1 MTASTQG
8 LTGQGLAG
16 IGLQPQPGGFSPGF
30 PQPIGVEQY
39 FGMAPPWIQQPFGT
53 QQQFGTQQPYGIQVP
68 YGIQQPFGVQQPYGT
83 QPYSMQVP
91 AQVQQLASQVHWPIQ
106 QMILPQV
113 AAFAVQ
119 QIQQVLPRLITQLVA
134 QQQLAWQSPYAFA
147 S

>member
-16 IGLQPQPGGFSPGF
+16 IGLQPQHGAFSPGF

-39 FGMAPPWIQQPFGT
+39 FGMPQPWIQQPFGA
-53 QQQFGTQQPYGIQVP
+53 QQQFGTQQPYGIQQP
-68 YGIQQPFGVQQPYGT
+68 YGVQQPYGT

-134 QQQLAWQSPYAFA
+134 QQHLGWQSPYAFA

>member
-16 IGLQPQPGGFSPGF
+16 VGMQPGAFSPGF

-39 FGMAPPWIQQPFGT
+39 FGMAQPWIQQPFGT
-53 QQQFGTQQPYGIQVP
+53 Q
-68 YGIQQPFGVQQPYGT
+68 PF
-83 QPYSMQVP
+83 SMQVP
-91 AQVQQLASQVHWPIQ
+91 SQVQQLASQLHWPIQ

-113 AAFAVQ
+113 AAIAVQ
-119 QIQQVLPRLITQLVA
+119 QIQQVLPRLIAQLVA

>member
-16 IGLQPQPGGFSPGF
+16 AGLQPQHGAFSPGF
-30 PQPIGVEQY
+30 PQSIGVEQY
-39 FGMAPPWIQQPFGT
+39 FGMAQPWIQQPFGT
-53 QQQFGTQQPYGIQVP
+53 QQQFGTQQPYGIT
-68 YGIQQPFGVQQPYGT
+68 QQPFGVQQPYGT
-83 QPYSMQVP
+83 QPYFMQVP
-91 AQVQQLASQVHWPIQ
+91 AQVQQLASQVTWPVQ

>member
-16 IGLQPQPGGFSPGF
+16 ISLQPQHGAFSPGF

-39 FGMAPPWIQQPFGT
+39 FGMAQPWIQQPFGA
-53 QQQFGTQQPYGIQVP
+53 QQQYGTQQPYGIP
-68 YGIQQPFGVQQPYGT
+68 QPYGT

-91 AQVQQLASQVHWPIQ
+91 AQVQQLASQVHWPVQ
-106 QMILPQV
+106 QIILPQV

-134 QQQLAWQSPYAFA
+134 QQQLGWQSPYAFA

>member
-16 IGLQPQPGGFSPGF
+16 VGMYPGAFSPGF

-39 FGMAPPWIQQPFGT
+39 FGMAQPWIQQPFGI
-53 QQQFGTQQPYGIQVP
+53 QPFGTQQPYGIQ
-68 YGIQQPFGVQQPYGT
+68 QPYGT
-83 QPYSMQVP
+83 QPFSMQVP
-91 AQVQQLASQVHWPIQ
+91 AQVQQLASQLHWPIQ

>member
-8 LTGQGLAG
+8 FTGQGLAG
-16 IGLQPQPGGFSPGF
+16 IGLQPQHGAFSPGF

-39 FGMAPPWIQQPFGT
+39 FGMAQPWIQQPFGA
-53 QQQFGTQQPYGIQVP
+53 QQQFGTQQPYGL
-68 YGIQQPFGVQQPYGT
+68 QQPYGVQQPYGT

-91 AQVQQLASQVHWPIQ
+91 AQAQQLASQVHWPIQ

-134 QQQLAWQSPYAFA
+134 QQQLVWQSPYAFA

>member
-8 LTGQGLAG
+8 LTGQSLAG
-16 IGLQPQPGGFSPGF
+16 VGLQPQLGGFSPGF

-39 FGMAPPWIQQPFGT
+39 FGMAQPWIQQPFGT
-53 QQQFGTQQPYGIQVP
+53 QQQFGTQQPYGIQ
-68 YGIQQPFGVQQPYGT
+68 QPYGT
-83 QPYSMQVP
+83 QPNSMQVP

-119 QIQQVLPRLITQLVA
+119 QIQQVLPRLIG
-134 QQQLAWQSPYAFA
+134 QLA
-147 S
+147 